1 MTVRF
6 YQSTDSSAPVLY
18 GSIASANN
26 LVALLGAILVSGY
39 GSKTAAGWTKPY
51 TATNQAC
58 FKQAGAGGFYLAV
71 DDSVAQYS
79 RVRGYEAMSAAATGT
94 GPFPTDAQ
102 LSGGGYLH
110 RSTTT
115 DTTNARPWFC
125 IADDS
130 FFCLVVDNNS
140 TGTQCSVLMFGDI
153 TTYKTSDAYH
163 KILVCGTTTAAT
175 GYASAD
181 VSALGT
187 AVAGH
192 FMARSYT
199 QIGTSVTLGKHTD
212 SIKTGLSYP
221 HPVDGGLYLGPF
233 WLQENVLGVVR
244 GTLRGVWYPL
254 CTPVRCLSHGDTFDG
269 TGALAGKSFI
279 LLNVYNGKCLVL
291 ETSDTW

>member
-1 MTVRF
+1 MTVR
-6 YQSTDSSAPVLY
+6 YYKSTDASAPVLY
-18 GSIASANN
+18 GSVAASNN
-26 LVALLGAILVSGY
+26 LVALLDAILVSGY
-39 GSKTAAGWTKPY
+39 GSQSAAGWTKPY

-71 DDSVAQYS
+71 DDSTAQYS

-125 IADDS
+125 IADNS

-140 TGTQCSVLMFGDI
+140 LGTQCSVLMFGDI
-153 TTYKTSDAYH
+153 VSYRTSDAYH
-163 KILVCGTTTAAT
+163 KAIVCGTTSAAT
-175 GYASAD
+175 SYTSAD
-181 VSALGT
+181 VSALNT
-187 AVAGH
+187 AVTGH

-199 QIGTSVTLGKHTD
+199 QVGSSITLGKHTD
-212 SIKTGLSYP
+212 TIKTGLAYP

-233 WLQENVLGVVR
+233 WLHENVLTVVR
-244 GTLRGVWYPL
+244 GTLRGVWLPL
-254 CTPVRCLSHGDTFDG
+254 CTPIRALAHGDTFDG
-269 TGALAGKSFI
+269 TGSLAGKSFVF
-279 LLNVYNGKCLVL
+279 LYVYNAKALVL